1 MRKGLGVFFCSIH
14 IERFRM
20 FLTPKNAQK
29 FQCDS
34 CDFVC
39 SKESEWN
46 RHIITRKHINRTK
59 LNGLEPKK
67 IDVCHIAYTC
77 DCGKEYSARNSLWY
91 HKKRCTIGQGDN
103 DKTNLTTTTIDKND
117 MTQKLVE
124 LIMSKNQEFITE
136 LVSNITSSNKD
147 VMEKMME
154 LMPQMGNSNYSH
166 NTNSNNN
173 FNIQMFLNNHCKNAM
188 NLTDFI
194 ESLPIT
200 AETYDSTIENGLT
213 KTLTN
218 MITNG
223 LSQLDILDRP
233 IHCTDA
239 TRKTLYV
246 KEANTWEK
254 DIELIRMLLGIKT
267 LARKQRIM
275 INKWQDANEGWETD
289 DYIQTKL
296 TTLIGHSM
304 TNIESDEKETSK
316 IIRSISKNVYLD
328 NETKQQYLE

>member
-1 MRKGLGVFFCSIH
+1 MLQN
-14 IERFRM
+14 
-20 FLTPKNAQK
+20 TN
-29 FQCDS
+29 
-34 CDFVC
+34 VC
-39 SKESEWN
+39 VEK
-46 RHIITRKHINRTK
+46 TYKH
-59 LNGLEPKK
+59 
-67 IDVCHIAYTC
+67 A
-77 DCGKEYSARNSLWY
+77 SSLWN
-91 HKKRCTIGQGDN
+91 HKQKCEYDDTIVTDITQ
-103 DKTNLTTTTIDKND
+103 TNTVLPIDHASLTEKI
-117 MTQKLVE
+117 VE
-124 LIMSKNQEFITE
+124 LVMSKNQQFITE

-154 LMPQMGNSNYSH
+154 LMPQMGNQSHNNH

-200 AETYDSTIENGLT
+200 ADTYDSTIENGLT

-223 LSQLDILDRP
+223 LSQLDILERP

-267 LARKQRIM
+267 L
-275 INKWQDANEGWETD
+275 
-289 DYIQTKL
+289 
-296 TTLIGHSM
+296 S
-304 TNIESDEKETSK
+304 
-316 IIRSISKNVYLD
+316 
-328 NETKQQYLE
+328 

>member
-1 MRKGLGVFFCSIH
+1 MRKDLGVFFYFQYRIKME
-14 IERFRM
+14 INI
-20 FLTPKNAQK
+20 TPKNAK
-29 FQCDS
+29 FLYCKK
-34 CDFVC
+34 CNFKC
-39 SKESEWN
+39 SKQSDWT
-46 RHIITRKHINRTK
+46 RHILTRKHKLEINGNHGNEINAVNYECDVCSRTFK
-59 LNGLEPKK
+59 TNSGLWKHQRK
-67 IDVCHIAYTC
+67 CSIDV
-77 DCGKEYSARNSLWY
+77 
-91 HKKRCTIGQGDN
+91 GDGMSHMLVN
-103 DKTNLTTTTIDKND
+103 TSTHIDKND
-117 MTQKLVE
+117 MTQKIVE
-124 LIMSKNQEFITE
+124 LVMSKNQQFITE
-136 LVSNITSSNKD
+136 LVSNITNSNKD
-147 VMEKMME
+147 VMEKMIE
-154 LMPQMGNSNYSH
+154 LMPQIGNSNYSH

-200 AETYDSTIENGLT
+200 ADTYDSTIENGLT

-223 LSQLDILDRP
+223 LSQLDILERP

-267 LARKQRIM
+267 LARKQRMM
-275 INKWQDANEGWETD
+275 INKWQDANEGWESD

>member
-1 MRKGLGVFFCSIH
+1 
-14 IERFRM
+14 M
-20 FLTPKNAQK
+20 FLTPKNATK
-29 FQCDS
+29 FQCES

-59 LNGLEPKK
+59 LNGLEQKK

-77 DCGKEYSARNSLWY
+77 ECGKEYSARNSLWY

-117 MTQKLVE
+117 ITQKLVE

-136 LVSNITSSNKD
+136 LVSTITSSNKE
-147 VMEKMME
+147 VMEKMLE
-154 LMPQMGNSNYSH
+154 IMPQVGNHSH
-166 NTNSNNN
+166 NNTNNSHNNN
-173 FNIQMFLNNHCKNAM
+173 FNIQMFLNDNCKNAM

-194 ESLPIT
+194 DSLPIT

-213 KTLTN
+213 KT
-218 MITNG
+218 ITSMLVNG
-223 LSQLDILDRP
+223 LSKLDILDRP

-246 KEANTWEK
+246 KDDDTWEK
-254 DIELIRMLLGIKT
+254 DNELLHILKGIKT
-267 LARKQRIM
+267 LSMKQRTM
-275 INKWQDANEGWETD
+275 INKWQDANLGWD
-289 DYIQTKL
+289 TKENLQSRL
-296 TTLIGHSM
+296 TRLVYNSM
-304 TNIESDEKETSK
+304 TSIESDDKETGK
-316 IIRSISKNVYLD
+316 IIRAVSKNVYLD
-328 NETKQQYLE
+328 NDTKDHYPQLK

>member
-1 MRKGLGVFFCSIH
+1 MEK
-14 IERFRM
+14 M
-20 FLTPKNAQK
+20 PKDAK
-29 FQCDS
+29 KYYCEH
-34 CDFVC
+34 CDFKC
-39 SKESEWN
+39 SKESNWD
-46 RHIITRKHINRTK
+46 KHLSTSKHTNRTK
-59 LNGLEPKK
+59 LNGFEQKNAKK
-67 IDVCHIAYTC
+67 CQPTFVC
-77 DCGKEYSARNSLWY
+77 DCGKVYRARNSFWY
-91 HKKRCTIGQGDN
+91 HKKKCSIDVEDSDIQS
-103 DKTNLTTTTIDKND
+103 DKISPTFEIDKE
-117 MTQKLVE
+117 MLIKL
-124 LIMSKNQEFITE
+124 LLKNQ
-136 LVSNITSSNKD
+136 D
-147 VMEKMME
+147 VMEKMIE
-154 LMPQMGNSNYSH
+154 LMPQIGNQSHNNH

-188 NLTDFI
+188 NLSDFI

-200 AETYDSTIENGLT
+200 ADTYDSTIENGLT

-328 NETKQQYLE
+328 NETKQQYLT

>member
-1 MRKGLGVFFCSIH
+1 MALL
-14 IERFRM
+14 E
-20 FLTPKNAQK
+20 NA
-29 FQCDS
+29 
-34 CDFVC
+34 
-39 SKESEWN
+39 
-46 RHIITRKHINRTK
+46 TKHKCI
-59 LNGLEPKK
+59 
-67 IDVCHIAYTC
+67 
-77 DCGKEYSARNSLWY
+77 CGKTYKHASSLWN
-91 HKKRCTIGQGDN
+91 HKQKCEYDDTILKDITQ
-103 DKTNLTTTTIDKND
+103 TNTVLPIDHASLTEKIIE
-117 MTQKLVE
+117 LV
-124 LIMSKNQEFITE
+124 MSKNQQFITE

-154 LMPQMGNSNYSH
+154 LMPQMGNQSHNNH

-173 FNIQMFLNNHCKNAM
+173 FNIQMFLNDHCKNAM

-200 AETYDSTIENGLT
+200 ADTYDSTIENGLT

-223 LSQLDILDRP
+223 LSQLDILERP
-233 IHCTDA
+233 IHCTDS

-267 LARKQRIM
+267 LARKQRMM